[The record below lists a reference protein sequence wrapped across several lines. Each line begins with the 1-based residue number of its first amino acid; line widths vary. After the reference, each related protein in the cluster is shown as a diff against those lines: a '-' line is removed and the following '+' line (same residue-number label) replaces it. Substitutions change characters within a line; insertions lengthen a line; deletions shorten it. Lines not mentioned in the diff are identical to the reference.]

1 MEIRQLETLLAVM
14 DAPTMTRAA
23 ENLHLSTAAVS
34 IQLNLLANE
43 LGVQLF
49 VRSGRKLLPT
59 PAAHRLAEHARSMS
73 VQLKRIKEE
82 FSNDVV
88 SDSRPFYFAT
98 GATALIYR
106 LGRPF
111 RMLRKRFPLLD
122 LYVSVMATEEIVSG
136 LIDHQFD
143 LGLISLPVHDERL
156 HIMPL
161 FEEELLIVRP
171 SSHRVK
177 GNHVGTIERSELDG
191 KPFVLFP
198 KHSNMRT
205 VIDRYLDGLGLS
217 RRVVMEASDTEA
229 IKGMVESG
237 FGYSILPGYALK
249 QSSKFFQTFHIPGHR
264 LIRQQALVT
273 SINAYPRSLT
283 ESVAQF
289 LIETL
294 GDRSKTT
301 VE

>member
-1 MEIRQLETLLAVM
+1 MDIRQLETLLAVM
-14 DAPTMTRAA
+14 EAPTMTRAA

-34 IQLNLLANE
+34 IQLNILANE

-49 VRSGRKLLPT
+49 VRNGRKLMPT
-59 PAAHRLAEHARSMS
+59 PAGRRLAEHARSMS
-73 VQLKRIKEE
+73 GQLKRIKEE

-88 SDSRPFYFAT
+88 SDARPFHFAT

-111 RMLRKRFPLLD
+111 RMLRKKFPLLD
-122 LYVSVMATEEIVSG
+122 LYVSVMATEEIVTG
-136 LIDHQFD
+136 LVDHQFD

-171 SSHRVK
+171 SITRVK
-177 GNHVGTIERSELDG
+177 GNHIGTIKPAELDG

-205 VIDRYLDGLGLS
+205 VIDRYLDGLGLR

-264 LIRQQALVT
+264 LVRQQALVT
-273 SINAYPRSLT
+273 PLNAYPRALT
-283 ESVAQF
+283 GSVAAF
-289 LIETL
+289 LNEML
-294 GDRSKTT
+294 GD
-301 VE
+301 